1 MKKELKLII
10 GIIICIILI
19 TLTVGF
25 EYEKVNAVMGMII
38 SIIAL
43 ALGLIIYNK
52 KQLSTEKLFLYI
64 VPVIMILFLIAIPLW
79 ENADEP
85 VHWFRIYDIIQG
97 NFYTKTTNTGL
108 AVAELPEA
116 VYNYYDYNDR
126 FDMKYSDYKDLYD
139 KEIVEEGKVIYRDL
153 STAAVYHPLQ
163 YMPQVIG
170 AFVADIFTD
179 RPFVM
184 MFAARIVNMLFS
196 FGILYLA
203 IKIIPYGKNIML
215 LLTCIPIA
223 TSSFASMSPDAMTI
237 SVSYLFISYILKLL
251 HEKDKKINWKDK
263 IILLIM
269 GMVIALCKIV
279 YVPLAGLILLLPKEK
294 YNSRKEQIVTCAL
307 IMGCAIIT
315 NLLWLSFSSKYLVVY
330 KEGNSVVQF
339 ASLLQNPIQFI
350 QTLFYTL
357 NTDMQYYMYSLF
369 GYGVGADLQIVLHS
383 LLPTIIFVLFIFY
396 TIADQELRNKFTT
409 YQKIIIAL
417 IILAIVGLIFTSLYI
432 QWTPIN
438 FDTIAGVQGRYFL
451 PILPLAS
458 MLIAS
463 SVKIKSE
470 YEKDKL
476 TKILG
481 IIVLIIYVYVMLIV
495 TTNNM

>member
-116 VYNYYDYNDR
+116 VYNYYYYNDR

-294 YNSRKEQIVTCAL
+294 YKSRKEQIVTCAL